1 MITSAIILAFQI
13 TLTEVILFQVG
24 AILLG
29 FAINYFWT
37 SRKSLPHIESKAPQD
52 TAINEADEW
61 RLKYY
66 EQVDM
71 QQKLEE
77 GYKLEVEE
85 SRENEEV
92 LKEEIRLMRMEK
104 EKLLREIE
112 EIPAVESIPT
122 AEYLEQLRAAQENL
136 LTHNQHINRLLEQIH
151 MLKESERKYGESQ
164 KANEELHSQ
173 MRDLKKTLFDKESE
187 IKQMKQQQALSIEVK
202 ERLDKAYGEFNLVQE
217 KIQKVESYLVQ
228 PQNRNFEFDELQQ
241 SYFKLT
247 KEFDEIKLRY
257 ISVMEENQRLTR
269 LLADTEDKL
278 RESNFQRQQLLR
290 KVSFLEELNNDLQQV
305 TEHNK
310 KLETQLMRIGEIE
323 SLLAK
328 LSGQKP
334 DTGAGH

>member
-13 TLTEVILFQVG
+13 TLTEVIIFQVG
-24 AILLG
+24 ALLLG

-37 SRKSLPHIESKAPQD
+37 SKRSLPQIPSKSSQD
-52 TAINEADEW
+52 TSINEADEW

-66 EQVDM
+66 EQIDM

-77 GYKLEVEE
+77 GYKTEVEDT
-85 SRENEEV
+85 RENEEV
-92 LKEEIRLMRMEK
+92 LKEELRLMRMERD
-104 EKLLREIE
+104 KLLQQIE
-112 EIPAVESIPT
+112 KGPAVESVPT
-122 AEYLEQLRAAQENL
+122 VEYLEQLRTAQESL
-136 LTHNQHINRLLEQIH
+136 LQHNQHINRLLEQIN
-151 MLKESERKYGESQ
+151 MLKESERKYSEMHRS
-164 KANEELHSQ
+164 NEELHGQ
-173 MRDLKKTLFDKESE
+173 MRELRKTLLDKESE
-187 IKQMKQQQALSIEVK
+187 IKLMKQQQALSMEVK
-202 ERLDKAYGEFNLVQE
+202 ERLDKAYGEFNIVQE
-217 KIQKVESYLVQ
+217 KIQKVESYLIQ
-228 PQNRNFEFDELQQ
+228 PQNRSFEFDELQQ

-310 KLETQLMRIGEIE
+310 KLENQLLRIGEIE
-323 SLLAK
+323 TLLAK
-328 LSGQKP
+328 LSGRNP
-334 DTGAGH
+334 DSGRGQ

>member
-1 MITSAIILAFQI
+1 MTTFAVILAIEI
-13 TLTEVILFQVG
+13 TLTEVIIFQVG
-24 AILLG
+24 ALLLG

-37 SRKSLPHIESKAPQD
+37 SKKSLPRIDSKPAHD

-66 EQVDM
+66 EQIDM

-77 GYKLEVEE
+77 GYKTEVEDA
-85 SRENEEV
+85 RENEEV
-92 LKEEIRLMRMEK
+92 LKEELRLMRMEK
-104 EKLLREIE
+104 DKLLQELE
-112 EIPAVESIPT
+112 DAPAPAAQSIPS
-122 AEYLEQLRAAQENL
+122 AEYLEQLKTAQENL
-136 LTHNQHINRLLEQIH
+136 LNHNQHINRLLEQIS
-151 MLKESERKYGESQ
+151 MLKESERKYSEMHRL
-164 KANEELHSQ
+164 NEELHSQ
-173 MRDLKKTLFDKESE
+173 QRELKKTLLEKEAE
-187 IKQMKQQQALSIEVK
+187 IKQMKQQQALSMEVK
-202 ERLDKAYGEFNLVQE
+202 ERLDKAYGEFNIVQE

-228 PQNRNFEFDELQQ
+228 PQNRTFEFDELQQ

-257 ISVMEENQRLTR
+257 ISVMEENTRLTR

-310 KLETQLMRIGEIE
+310 KLENQLLRIGEIE

-328 LSGQKP
+328 LSGHKP
-334 DTGAGH
+334 DSNQ